1 MTLPISPQSRG
12 KYSAY
17 GVVCPGDLEIGMGSL
32 DEYLDW
38 PSKFKDINPQKAR
51 LMAYSHW
58 KFACFAALNQMVCYM
73 LIQIL
78 YITTKMM
85 WCIVCWVRVIFTF

>member
-51 LMAYSHW
+51 LMAYSH
-58 KFACFAALNQMVCYM
+58 
-73 LIQIL
+73 
-78 YITTKMM
+78 
-85 WCIVCWVRVIFTF
+85 